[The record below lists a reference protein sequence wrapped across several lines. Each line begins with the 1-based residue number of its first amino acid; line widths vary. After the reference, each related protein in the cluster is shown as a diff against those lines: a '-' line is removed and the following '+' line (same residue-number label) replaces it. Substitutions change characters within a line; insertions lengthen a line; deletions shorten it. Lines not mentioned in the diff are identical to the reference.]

1 MFCCAAMDMHSSLPF
16 ASYHAIMHPGVRI
29 QILCVRGPAGL
40 PLQGFLKDRLVLK
53 TAQSTLVTTVY
64 SPVCCSWD

>member
-16 ASYHAIMHPGVRI
+16 CFLPRNYASQGADSDAS
-29 QILCVRGPAGL
+29 VRGPAGL
-40 PLQGFLKDRLVLK
+40 PLQGFLKDRLILK

-64 SPVCCSWD
+64 